1 MLNVQANS
9 SRWRGKRGRAAGRA
23 MMAAFAAPRA
33 HTLSLTNQTVAAADL
48 GDVGRRLLKRR
59 IGVILGR
66 DRPAAERL

>member
-1 MLNVQANS
+1 
-9 SRWRGKRGRAAGRA
+9 